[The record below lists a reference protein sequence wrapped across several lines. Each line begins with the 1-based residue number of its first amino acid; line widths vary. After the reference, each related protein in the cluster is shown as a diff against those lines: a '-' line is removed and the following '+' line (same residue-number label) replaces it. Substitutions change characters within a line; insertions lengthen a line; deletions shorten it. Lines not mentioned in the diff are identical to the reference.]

1 MRLYYYD
8 ILRYKKYFERI
19 VGDKM
24 LIEIKVA
31 PSDLGNGKLLDQGI
45 RNLLVGLKLETTD
58 EVGSFF
64 RFCDQNLGDENC
76 LDKYYFIKR
85 EVLVG
90 ALKKSGYRA
99 EAIEVSYIMTNDN
112 LTTFH
117 FSKSLCEV
125 ISN

>member
-1 MRLYYYD
+1 
-8 ILRYKKYFERI
+8 
-19 VGDKM
+19 M
-24 LIEIKVA
+24 LIEIKFA
-31 PSDLGNGKLLDQGI
+31 PSDLGNGNLLDQEI
-45 RNLLVGLKLETTD
+45 RNLLIGLRLETTN

-64 RFCDQNLGDENC
+64 RFCDQNLGNENC
-76 LDKYYFIKR
+76 LDKYHFIKR

-90 ALKKSGYRA
+90 ALKKSGYKA
-99 EAIEVSYIMTNDN
+99 EAIEVSYIMTRDN